1 VAPAELESILLKN
14 PKIKDAAVIGL
25 PDDDAGELPLAFVV
39 KNPKADLSE
48 EEVQTFLAGKLRIL
62 SYLL

>member
-48 EEVQTFLAGKLRIL
+48 EEVQKFLAGNLRIL
-62 SYLL
+62 

>member
-48 EEVQTFLAGKLRIL
+48 EEVQKFLAGKLRIL

>member
-48 EEVQTFLAGKLRIL
+48 EEVQKFLAGNLRIL